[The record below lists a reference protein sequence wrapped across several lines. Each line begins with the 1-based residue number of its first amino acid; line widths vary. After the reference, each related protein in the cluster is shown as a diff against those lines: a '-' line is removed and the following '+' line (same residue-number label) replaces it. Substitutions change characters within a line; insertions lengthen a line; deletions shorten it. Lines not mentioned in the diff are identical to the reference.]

1 VARTDGRDIDLALG
15 VLSGEGSQQ
24 RVGPVDER
32 IQQLEPKAWG
42 RMPTVSQHD
51 PTYYDRPMLK
61 EPVWK
66 IDIPLYYFLGGAAGA
81 ALALGAAA
89 QLLGDQGLQ
98 KFGRNCHIVGIV
110 GSTVGGG
117 LLIHDLGRPE
127 RFLNM
132 MRVFRPTSPM
142 NVGAWILSGAAPL
155 AITAGLFSNR
165 PGIWGW
171 IGSASGYGAGVF
183 GLALAGYTG
192 VLVGNTAIPL
202 YQQVRRLMPVL
213 FLSSA
218 AASAASILDIV
229 FEDPRASR
237 ITLFFGTAGRLAEL
251 ATGLAIERQAEKVE
265 QVARPLK
272 TGLSGALWKTAEVL
286 TVASLVLAVVPGEST
301 ARRKWAG
308 VFGALG
314 SLALRLAVHYA
325 GAASARDPR
334 ASFRQQRAR
343 LASAEPVRQKS

>member
-1 VARTDGRDIDLALG
+1 MVVETDGRDIDLALG
-15 VLSGEGSQQ
+15 VLSGEGSHQH
-24 RVGPVDER
+24 VAPVDER
-32 IQQLEPKAWG
+32 IKRVEPKPWG
-42 RMPTVSQHD
+42 QVPSVSLTD
-51 PTYYDRPMLK
+51 PTYYDRPLLK

-66 IDIPLYYFLGGAAGA
+66 IDIPVYYFLGGAAGA

-89 QLLGDQGLQ
+89 QLMGDQGLQ
-98 KFGRNCHIVGIV
+98 KFGQKCHIIGIV

-165 PGIWGW
+165 PGFWGW
-171 IGSASGYGAGVF
+171 IGSAAGYGAGVF

-192 VLVGNTAIPL
+192 VLISNTAIPL

-213 FLSSA
+213 FLASA
-218 AASAASILDIV
+218 SASAASILDII
-229 FEDPRASR
+229 FDDPRANR
-237 ITLFFGTAGRLAEL
+237 ITLIFGTAGRLAEL
-251 ATGLAIERQAEKVE
+251 ATGLAIERQAAKVE

-272 TGLSGALWKTAEVL
+272 TGVSGALWRTAEVL
-286 TVASLVLAVVPGEST
+286 TVASLVLAVVPGKSS

-308 VFGALG
+308 VFGTVG

-325 GAASARDPR
+325 GSASARDPR
-334 ASFRQQRAR
+334 ATFRQQRAG
-343 LASAEPVRQKS
+343 LGAAEL

>member
-1 VARTDGRDIDLALG
+1 MAIMIKSDGRDIDLSLG

-24 RVGPVDER
+24 RVKEGDER
-32 IQQLEPKAWG
+32 LERIEPKPWD
-42 RMPTVSQHD
+42 RMPTTSLND
-51 PTYYDRPMLK
+51 PTYYDRPLLK

-89 QLLGDQGLQ
+89 QLVGDEGLQ
-98 KFGRNCHIVGIV
+98 KFGQKCHIIGII

-165 PGIWGW
+165 RGFFGR
-171 IGSASGYGAGVF
+171 IGSAAGYGAGLF
-183 GLALAGYTG
+183 GLGLAGYTG
-192 VLVGNTAIPL
+192 VLISNTAIPL
-202 YQQVRRLMPVL
+202 YQQVRRIMPVL

-218 AASAASILDIV
+218 TASAASILDIL

-237 ITLFFGTAGRLAEL
+237 ITLLFGTAGKLAEL
-251 ATGLAIERQAEKVE
+251 ASGFALERKAETVE

-272 TGLSGALWKTAEVL
+272 TGVSGALWRTSTVL
-286 TVASLVLAVVPGEST
+286 TVASVVIAVIPGQSR
-301 ARRKWAG
+301 ARRKWSG
-308 VFGALG
+308 VLGALG
-314 SLALRLAVHYA
+314 SLALRMAVHYA

-334 ASFRQQRAR
+334 ATFHQQRAR
-343 LASAEPVRQKS
+343 LN